1 MNSNYIKESAKNF
14 ELLGAEMTVEFLY
27 DNLRPVAKRS
37 IVRNLI
43 VAIIS
48 DIYDTSVVRIC
59 DAINFH
65 RNSYYGV
72 RGKIEEKTQKS
83 EIEIASNIIR
93 TYDLRENLV
102 SHVCAADPKTIM
114 TAATEILERLKIEE
128 DVKAQILRLCD

>member
-1 MNSNYIKESAKNF
+1 MDNNYIKESVKNF

-59 DAINFH
+59 DAINYH

-72 RGKIEEKTQKS
+72 KGKIEDKISKS
-83 EIEIASNIIR
+83 ESEIASNIIK
-93 TYDLRENLV
+93 TYHLREELV
-102 SHVCAADPKTIM
+102 SPVCAADPRTIM
-114 TAATEILERLKIEE
+114 TAATEILERLKIDEE
-128 DVKAQILRLCD
+128 VKAQILRLCD